1 MTRIEPDQA
10 GRLDERTRGPRSLV
24 AVLLLVAFVGSSTV
38 AWPLLAGPGTEA
50 GTDHAELQA
59 LPPVVDMTPY
69 RERFASPA
77 PLPAR
82 PDGAPGAP
90 YPAVPGRLALENGC
104 VVASSEAGRH
114 VVLWPAGTTAVLEDG
129 LVTITAADG
138 RRVARLGDSIQ
149 VSSAPHAAGSGIEG
163 AGPCRVSPRTPAV
176 DAQV

>member
-38 AWPLLAGPGTEA
+38 AWPLLAGPGIEA

-82 PDGAPGAP
+82 TDGAPD
-90 YPAVPGRLALENGC
+90 PAVPGRLALENGC

>member
-38 AWPLLAGPGTEA
+38 AWPLLAGPGIEA

-82 PDGAPGAP
+82 TDGAPD
-90 YPAVPGRLALENGC
+90 PAVLGRLALENGC